1 MSDSQSAV
9 ADVMSRLFHSEPG
22 RVVPDNDPLATEED
36 VIVAFAV
43 SEMRGEEMTLV
54 RAEGD
59 GDDRWLESDRCVEV
73 RR

>member
-1 MSDSQSAV
+1 MSDGQSAV

-36 VIVAFAV
+36 VVVAFAV

-59 GDDRWLESDRCVEV
+59 GDGRWLESDWCVEV
-73 RR
+73 QR